1 MSKNKTITSVY
12 IELSL
17 TLILLI
23 GEASILQNEES
34 SSVCFERWEQIHRT
48 IGKNFDRLASVYI
61 RLVFVRV
68 KV

>member
-1 MSKNKTITSVY
+1 
-12 IELSL
+12 
-17 TLILLI
+17 LILLI